1 MADIVTYDDW
11 RKLDL
16 RVAEVL
22 KAEPHPDADKLLVL
36 RLKLG
41 TEERTVVAGIK
52 HSYDPKTLVG
62 KKVVMLTN
70 LQPRELRG
78 IKSEGMILAAVDK
91 DKVVLLEPEQDI
103 NSGAK
108 IQ

>member
-1 MADIVTYDDW
+1 METVSYDEW

-16 RVAEVL
+16 RVAEIL

-36 RLKLG
+36 RLQIGK
-41 TEERTVVAGIK
+41 EERTVVAGIK
-52 HSYDPKTLVG
+52 AYYDLKKLVG
-62 KKVVMLTN
+62 KKVVVFTN

-78 IKSEGMILAAVDK
+78 IKSEGMILAAVDG
-91 DKVVLLEPEQDI
+91 DNVVLLQPEKDI
-103 NSGAK
+103 ASGAK